1 MHRDQ
6 FFFHVP
12 WKLAYLFTYLNVWNA
27 RCTGVDVDVARNRE
41 RLMMMDDA
49 NQWLK
54 SGEYMEKPHDKT
66 GAMALHI
73 AAAKGYTNVI
83 KSVLSSDVCQGCQV
97 DVKIPFQLPSTAS
110 PKIAQFQVLFLHYPI
125 DSPLYAHAVLYKF
138 LTYLLCY
145 KF

>member
-1 MHRDQ
+1 
-6 FFFHVP
+6 
-12 WKLAYLFTYLNVWNA
+12 
-27 RCTGVDVDVARNRE
+27 
-41 RLMMMDDA
+41 MMMDDA

-83 KSVLSSDVCQGCQV
+83 KSVLSSDVCQGCQA

-138 LTYLLCY
+138 LTYLLCC